1 MSKSE
6 SMKKT
11 LIISIF
17 FIVIAS
23 FGGFASYYYQ
33 HKPLHLLTTTEYPQK
48 TPVISFK
55 LTDQY
60 GHQFDN
66 SNLKGK
72 WTLFFVGY
80 TSCPDICPTAMT
92 KLAAAY
98 PKLIKDEPFQVVFIS
113 VDPNRD
119 TPKKLKEYTA
129 FFNKKFIAV
138 TGEQSQLLP
147 LTRNLGIAY
156 STVGDGDN
164 YQISHSATMTLV
176 SPQGL
181 KVAIIKPQ
189 VKPGKIPQIKNKEM
203 VADVKQLMERYS

>member
-1 MSKSE
+1 M
-6 SMKKT
+6 
-11 LIISIF
+11 F
-17 FIVIAS
+17 AS

-33 HKPLHLLTTTEYPQK
+33 HKPLHLLTTAEYPNK
-48 TPVISFK
+48 TPVIPFH

-60 GHQFDN
+60 GKKFDN

-98 PKLIKDEPFQVVFIS
+98 PKLVKEEPFQVVFVS

-119 TPKKLKEYTA
+119 TLTKLKSYTA
-129 FFNKKFIAV
+129 FFNKKFIAA

-147 LTRNLGIAY
+147 LTRNLGMAY
-156 STVGDGDN
+156 STVGDGPN
-164 YQISHSATMTLV
+164 YQITHSATMTLV

-181 KVAIIKPQ
+181 KIAIIKPQ
-189 VKPGKIPQIKNKEM
+189 TEPGRVPQIKNKEM
-203 VADVKQLMERYS
+203 VADVTKLMNRYS